1 MRIKRPDNGAPPV
14 NGVDAP
20 NEVSE
25 VGGTAP
31 PNSATQAA
39 PVGKAAPAGASQA
52 ADPVARVASQLRAG
66 EITVDQ
72 AVDQLIDDAVGKQ
85 LGAIGKDFEPK
96 LRELLRSYAE
106 ADPFLAA
113 RIRRLTLAK

>member
-1 MRIKRPDNGAPPV
+1 MKVKGPTNGAPPV
-14 NGVDAP
+14 DGIDGVREVDQLSEAP
-20 NEVSE
+20 ATGEV
-25 VGGTAP
+25 TAP
-31 PNSATQAA
+31 
-39 PVGKAAPAGASQA
+39 APATGAGNV
-52 ADPVARVASQLRAG
+52 DPVAQVAAQLRSG

-72 AVDQLIDDAVGKQ
+72 AVERLIDDAISRQ
-85 LGAIGKDFEPK
+85 LADHARDLEPK